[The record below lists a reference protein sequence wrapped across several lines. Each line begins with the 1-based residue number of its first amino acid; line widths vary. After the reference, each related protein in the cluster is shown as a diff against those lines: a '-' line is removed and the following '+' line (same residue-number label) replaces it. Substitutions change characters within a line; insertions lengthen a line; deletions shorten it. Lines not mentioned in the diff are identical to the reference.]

1 MSPALFQYAADAETA
16 RACERLATGA
26 GARFAKQQAIAAAQ
40 RAEFRALLRAGQAP
54 RRKPCGKQYKHPRE
68 LTPKIKAEMVTL
80 RRAGKSLREVEEI
93 TGYCRATVVRHT
105 RGWRVAA

>member
-1 MSPALFQYAADAETA
+1 MSRLLDYGATRETA
-16 RACERLATGA
+16 CACVALAAGA
-26 GARFAKQQAIAAAQ
+26 GARFAKQQAIAAHQ
-40 RAEFRALLRAGQAP
+40 RAEIKALLRAGQVP
-54 RRKPCGKQYKHPRE
+54 ERKSCGKQYKHPRG